1 MEVPKMAEKTVPAT
15 REDQPAPAQEPTRN
29 SERYLAPAVDIYETK
44 DGLVVLADLP
54 GVKLENVDVRVDE
67 GVLTIEG
74 RTSHNPAA
82 NPIYREFALASFFRQ
97 FQLPEQVDVAAI
109 GASLDNGVL
118 RVALPWAAKVKPR
131 KIEVRGA

>member
-1 MEVPKMAEKTVPAT
+1 MAEKTVPTAAQET
-15 REDQPAPAQEPTRN
+15 QPAAQEPTRN
-29 SERYLAPAVDIYETK
+29 AERYLAPAVDIYETK
-44 DGLVVLADLP
+44 EGLVVLADLP
-54 GVKLENVDVRVDE
+54 GVKIENVDVRVDE

-109 GASLDNGVL
+109 NAKLDRGVL
-118 RVALPWAAKVKPR
+118 RVERPWAAKVKPR
-131 KIEVRGA
+131 KIEVKGG

>member
-1 MEVPKMAEKTVPAT
+1 MAEKTVPAP
-15 REDQPAPAQEPTRN
+15 REETQPAAQEPTRN
-29 SERYLAPAVDIYETK
+29 AERYLAPAVDIYDTK
-44 DGLVVLADLP
+44 EGLVVLADLP

-74 RTSHNPAA
+74 KTSHHPAA

-109 GASLDNGVL
+109 NASLDHGVL
-118 RVALPWAAKVKPR
+118 KVELPWAAKVKPR

>member
-1 MEVPKMAEKTVPAT
+1 MPEKTVPA
-15 REDQPAPAQEPTRN
+15 PAPETQSAPQEQTRN
-29 SERYLAPAVDIYETK
+29 AERYIAPAVDIYEAK
-44 DGLVVLADLP
+44 EGLVVLADLP

-82 NPIYREFALASFFRQ
+82 NPIYREFQLASFFRQ

-109 GASLDNGVL
+109 AASLDRGVL
-118 RVALPWAAKVKPR
+118 RLELPWAAKVKPR
-131 KIEVRGA
+131 KIEVKGG